1 MARRPRVPDPGPIDL
16 MSGPTETIAA
26 SIPRALAV
34 AVRAQTGKREFSRF
48 VAQAMHRA
56 LLRRNLESLVK
67 DLIAEFG
74 EPDPAIGLEIDD
86 LMR

>member
-1 MARRPRVPDPGPIDL
+1 
-16 MSGPTETIAA
+16 
-26 SIPRALAV
+26 
-34 AVRAQTGKREFSRF
+34 
-48 VAQAMHRA
+48 MHRA